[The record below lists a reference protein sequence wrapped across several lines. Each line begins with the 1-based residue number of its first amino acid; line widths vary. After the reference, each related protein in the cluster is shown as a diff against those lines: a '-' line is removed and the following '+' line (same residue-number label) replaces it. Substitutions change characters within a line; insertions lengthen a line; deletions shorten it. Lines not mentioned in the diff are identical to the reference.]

1 MHGGGGLEL
10 YHVLTVHGISSLKT
24 ILKIQNYSFKEQ
36 TFFYILSKLGEGEGV
51 STMSKLSTSQLRGG
65 RGALAQGCISRTS
78 AGDAAIEPPRAGFL
92 DHFPLGTLQL

>member
-1 MHGGGGLEL
+1 MEL

-24 ILKIQNYSFKEQ
+24 ILKIQNHSFKEQ

-65 RGALAQGCISRTS
+65 RGAFNLKNNVPNLEGFYKASIS
-78 AGDAAIEPPRAGFL
+78 
-92 DHFPLGTLQL
+92 